1 MATTTALD
9 INLLLRVIE
18 EDSLE
23 QMRTDFPHIF
33 FPQHFLNPWGPIREL
48 VFEEVS
54 LKLLTLYWVFSENKK
69 RLSDRAEEAHRKE
82 DIIFFEIHRAFKAY
96 ARDYPDPDFP
106 EPERLVDRK
115 FDDVRELWF
124 QRAKQEAKEY
134 DPERWLWTD
143 LSETPIRLHSALN
156 TIEQSIEQMN
166 RENLFSAFI
175 GLRRTLLYGLER
187 IIKLAAKYAGKEREG
202 GFVFSRQDNDL
213 RERSPDKLPNWNP
226 VPRFKGEAEYV
237 WLLRSLS
244 RNYSSLDNPEFHRFS
259 KGNKAL
265 KQLNKARNR
274 IEHGTVQED
283 DQLTYENL
291 LQCFHEVSTLF
302 EYLENDRNISVLV
315 NGFAAD
321 DIDWEP
327 A

>member
-9 INLLLRVIE
+9 INRLLRVIE

-54 LKLLTLYWVFSENKK
+54 LKLLTQYWVFSENKK

-82 DIIFFEIHRAFKAY
+82 DIIFFEIHRAFKVY
-96 ARDYPDPDFP
+96 ARNYPGPDFP
-106 EPERLVDRK
+106 EPERLVDKK

-124 QRAKQEAKEY
+124 QRAKQEAKKY
-134 DPERWLWTD
+134 DPEGRPWLD
-143 LSETPIRLHSALN
+143 LSETPIGLHSTLN
-156 TIEQSIEQMN
+156 IIEHTIEQMN

-175 GLRRTLLYGLER
+175 GLRRTMLYGLKS
-187 IIKLAAKYAGKEREG
+187 IIELAAKYGGKERGG
-202 GFVFSRQDNDL
+202 GFVMQDNDL
-213 RERSPDKLPNWNP
+213 RELPPDKLPNWIP
-226 VPRFKGEAEYV
+226 EPRIKGEAEYV

-244 RNYSSLDNPEFHRFS
+244 KNYLSLDNPEFHRFS

-265 KQLNKARNR
+265 KQLNKARNS
-274 IEHGTVQED
+274 IELVQFKRM
-283 DQLTYENL
+283 TNSPMKI
-291 LQCFHEVSTLF
+291 CSSVSMK
-302 EYLENDRNISVLV
+302 
-315 NGFAAD
+315 
-321 DIDWEP
+321 
-327 A
+327 